1 MTTYHIILSFNF
13 NMPAIAHTSGPVALW
28 KEKDCSIQCL
38 KTNWTISVE
47 GGGRIATVYKVFVE
61 FLSLILIPFPNNLLR
76 SFQTACLWIALI
88 LIIIVVF
95 LSFTQRTMFTLF
107 LVFQGLWS
115 SVLWYRSIFL
125 SLFWAV
131 HRLQHWSMEIVSS
144 NSYRLLGCMIPVFG
158 RTTVSSI
165 PTCHQ
170 YQTIPYHN
178 TVYDIGPYRYSY
190 RTIP

>member
-1 MTTYHIILSFNF
+1 MFLKRLNCCHQNTSFCHALSMTTYHIILSFNF

-88 LIIIVVF
+88 WSSF
-95 LSFTQRTMFTLF
+95 LVLHRELRTMFTLF
-107 LVFQGLWS
+107 LVFQDLWS

-125 SLFWAV
+125 SLSWAV
-131 HRLQHWSMEIVSS
+131 HRLQHWSMENCI
-144 NSYRLLGCMIPVFG
+144 L
-158 RTTVSSI
+158 
-165 PTCHQ
+165 
-170 YQTIPYHN
+170 
-178 TVYDIGPYRYSY
+178 
-190 RTIP
+190 

>member
-1 MTTYHIILSFNF
+1 MFLKRLNCCHQNTSFCHALSMTTNHIILSFNF
-13 NMPAIAHTSGPVALW
+13 NMPAIAQYIWTCCPLKRGRLFDPML
-28 KEKDCSIQCL
+28 KDQPKL
-38 KTNWTISVE
+38 SVE

-95 LSFTQRTMFTLF
+95 FSFTQRTMFTLF

-131 HRLQHWSMEIVSS
+131 HRLQHWSMENWV
-144 NSYRLLGCMIPVFG
+144 L
-158 RTTVSSI
+158 
-165 PTCHQ
+165 
-170 YQTIPYHN
+170 
-178 TVYDIGPYRYSY
+178 
-190 RTIP
+190 